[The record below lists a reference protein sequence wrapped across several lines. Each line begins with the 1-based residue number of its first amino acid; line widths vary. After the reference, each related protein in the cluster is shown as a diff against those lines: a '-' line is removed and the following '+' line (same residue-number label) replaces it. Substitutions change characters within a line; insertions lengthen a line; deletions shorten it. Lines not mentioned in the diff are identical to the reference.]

1 MDKFDLYR
9 DIASRTGGD
18 VYVGVVGPVRTGKST
33 LIKQVMQKLV
43 VDGIENPDERS
54 RAIDEIPQSA
64 DGKTIM
70 TTQPRFVPNEAVRV
84 PIGENLAVNMRLID
98 CVGYLVGGALGAE
111 EEGKERMVST
121 PWSEEQIP
129 FSKAAEIGTQKVIKE
144 HSTIALAVT
153 TDGSFS
159 GIAREDYVEAE
170 ERVVRELKECGK
182 PFAIVLNVADVNA
195 PSALQLKDELE
206 SKYDAPVLIKN
217 AVNLDE
223 QDITE
228 ILESILLEFA
238 VTMIDF
244 DLPRWVRA
252 LPIDNDVIKEL
263 IELVRGVGD
272 SVNKMKDYEHIDT
285 FFKTTEFWQEP
296 SVINLDAGKGK
307 IEVQL
312 EPKDGVFYQIA
323 SAECGIEVED
333 SFDLLA
339 QLKKLTKG
347 RDKIEK
353 LQSALEQVDTF
364 GYGIVLPTMDEIE
377 IQEPTVLK
385 QGQQYGVQ
393 LKAHAPSLH
402 IMRVDVETEVSP
414 LIGSE
419 EQSKDFVDSMLSDFE
434 NDKQAIL
441 DTNIF
446 GRTLS
451 SLVADGI
458 NNKLH
463 TVPNDAEQ
471 KLRRTLGRIVNEGK
485 GGVICILL

>member
-18 VYVGVVGPVRTGKST
+18 IYVGVVGPVRTGKST
-33 LIKQVMQKLV
+33 LIKQVMQRLV
-43 VDGIENPDERS
+43 VDGIENPDERN

-70 TTQPRFVPNEAVRV
+70 TTQPRFVPNEAVKV
-84 PIGENLAVNMRLID
+84 PVSENLAVNMRLID
-98 CVGYLVGGALGAE
+98 CVGYLVAGALGAE

-153 TDGSFS
+153 TDGSFTD
-159 GIAREDYVEAE
+159 IPREQYVEAE
-170 ERVVRELKECGK
+170 ERVIRELKECGK

-195 PSALQLKDELE
+195 ESALRLKDEL
-206 SKYDAPVLIKN
+206 SAKYDAPVLVKS
-217 AVNLDE
+217 AVSLEDK
-223 QDITE
+223 DITE
-228 ILESILLEFA
+228 ILETILLEFA
-238 VTMIDF
+238 VTIIDF

-252 LPIDNDVIKEL
+252 LPVDSGIVKEL
-263 IELVRGVGD
+263 TDIVREVGGD
-272 SVNKMKDYEHIDT
+272 VSKMKDYEHIDT
-285 FFKTTEFWQEP
+285 FFKSAEFWNEP
-296 SVINLDAGKGK
+296 SAINLDAGKGR
-307 IEVQL
+307 VQVEL
-312 EPKDGVFYQIA
+312 APKDGVFYKVA
-323 SAECGIEVED
+323 SQECGVDVCDE
-333 SFDLLA
+333 FDLLA
-339 QLKKLTKG
+339 QLKKLCRG

-353 LQSALEQVDTF
+353 IQSAMEQVDAF

-377 IQEPTVLK
+377 LQEPTLLR

-419 EQSKDFVDSMLSDFE
+419 QQSKDFVDTMMADFE

-463 TVPNDAEQ
+463 TVPGDAEQ

>member
-84 PIGENLAVNMRLID
+84 PVGDNLAVNMRLID
-98 CVGYLVGGALGAE
+98 CVGYLVAGALGAE
-111 EEGKERMVST
+111 EDGKERMVST

-159 GIAREDYVEAE
+159 NIPREEYVEAE
-170 ERVVRELKECGK
+170 ERVIAELKECGK
-182 PFAIVLNVADVNA
+182 PFVIVLNVADVNA
-195 PSALQLKDELE
+195 PSAIQLKEELE
-206 SKYDAPVLIKN
+206 NKYDSPVLLKN

-223 QDITE
+223 QDLTE
-228 ILESILLEFA
+228 ILETILLEFA

-244 DLPRWVRA
+244 DLPRWVRS
-252 LPIDNDVIKEL
+252 LPLDSSIIKEL
-263 IELVRGVGD
+263 LDVVRGVGEN
-272 SVNKMKDYEHIDT
+272 VGKMKDYEHIDT
-285 FFKTTEFWQEP
+285 FFKNTEYWQEP
-296 SVINLDAGKGK
+296 SAINLDAGKGK

-312 EPKDGVFYQIA
+312 APKDGVFFKVA
-323 SAECGIEVED
+323 SEECGIDVTD
-333 SFDLLA
+333 DFDLLS

-353 LQSALEQVDTF
+353 LQSALEQVDTL
-364 GYGIVLPTMDEIE
+364 GYGIVLPAMDEIE
-377 IQEPTVLK
+377 LQEPTVLR

-402 IMRVDVETEVSP
+402 IMKVDVETEVSP

-419 EQSKDFVDSMLSDFE
+419 EQSKDFVENMLSDFE
-434 NDKQAIL
+434 NDKQAIW

-446 GRTLS
+446 GRSLS

-463 TVPNDAEQ
+463 TVPGDAEQ

>member
-263 IELVRGVGD
+263 IEVVRGVGD